1 MVAVSNSAN
10 SGGGCIED
18 NGANM
23 VGGEEGMAIFPGK
36 ILGPAFQAGLSQ
48 YTCPPLMYLVRN

>member
-23 VGGEEGMAIFPGK
+23 VGGEEGDGYFSRENFGPRLPGRTFSVHMST
-36 ILGPAFQAGLSQ
+36 LDVSS
-48 YTCPPLMYLVRN
+48 